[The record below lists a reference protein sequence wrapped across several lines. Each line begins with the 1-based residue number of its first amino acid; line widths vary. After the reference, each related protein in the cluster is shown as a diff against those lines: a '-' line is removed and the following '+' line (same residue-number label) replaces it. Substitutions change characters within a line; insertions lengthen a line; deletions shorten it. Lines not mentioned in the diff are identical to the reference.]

1 MVYRKPGEEQGMR
14 KTRAGVGTT
23 ICIIAS
29 ALAGCSKAPD
39 SASRQ
44 GDAPSGFAQTGD
56 TVSAGPGIAVTA
68 APGVAFNYQYGFR
81 LPPRAIAGAQE
92 AHAQACEKL
101 GIARCRITGMDYRVF
116 GENDIR
122 GTLRFKLDPAIA
134 RAFGKQGVDMIQAA
148 KGTLVAASITGTDAG
163 EAIARATATRND
175 AAGAVR
181 RSEAELARTG
191 VTPEERAELQR
202 QRAAAASAVRE
213 AADTVA
219 DNRASLART
228 PVQFDYESGD
238 AVRGFDTSAP
248 LTSALDTMVASGQV
262 TLAVLLGIIAIFGP
276 PAIVF
281 VVVLLLWRRMRGP
294 IERWR
299 APS

>member
-1 MVYRKPGEEQGMR
+1 MR
-14 KTRAGVGTT
+14 GTIAGVGTT
-23 ICIIAS
+23 ICVLAS
-29 ALAGCSKAPD
+29 ALAGCSRAPD
-39 SASRQ
+39 ASGQQ
-44 GDAPSGFAQTGD
+44 GTTSSGLAQTGD
-56 TVSAGPGIAVTA
+56 TESTAPGIAVTA

-101 GIARCRITGMDYRVF
+101 GIARCRITGMDYRVV

-122 GTLRFKLDPAIA
+122 GTLRFKLDPVIA
-134 RAFGKQGVDMIQAA
+134 RAFGKQGIDLIQAA

-163 EAIARATATRND
+163 EAIERATATRAEAD
-175 AAGAVR
+175 AAVR

-191 VTPEERAELQR
+191 VTADERVELQR
-202 QRAAAASAVRE
+202 QRAAAATAVRE

-228 PVQFDYESGD
+228 PMQFDYQSGD

-262 TLAVLLGIIAIFGP
+262 TLAVLLGIVAIFGP

-281 VVVLLLWRRMRGP
+281 VVGLLLWRRMRGP
-294 IERWR
+294 LERWR